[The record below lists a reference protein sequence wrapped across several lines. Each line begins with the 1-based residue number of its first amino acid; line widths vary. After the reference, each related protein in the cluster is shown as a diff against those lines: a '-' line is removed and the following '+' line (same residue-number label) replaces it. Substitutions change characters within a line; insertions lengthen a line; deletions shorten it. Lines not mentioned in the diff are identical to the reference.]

1 MRNGGMMKDV
11 IEMLKFL
18 LGFIS
23 WIAFLFLSGNTLTS
37 LEWALV
43 VSFLL
48 SIIFGYKQLRSGFIL
63 QWGSVIFFGWCI
75 VMVNLLQN
83 VTVAKNMGIIANG
96 FLAGIIW
103 LTILVGKPF
112 TMQYAREDLPKE
124 RWSDPRLVQSC
135 RFIAVVWG
143 LLMVFSTFVSC
154 FKVMR
159 PGLFPEIV
167 YSGISIGTI
176 MGGTIFTQYYKKY
189 KRSLEAGHV

>member
-1 MRNGGMMKDV
+1 MMKDV

-18 LGFIS
+18 LGFVS
-23 WIAFLFLSGNTLTS
+23 WIAFLFLSGSTLTS

-48 SIIFGYKQLRSGFIL
+48 SITFGYRQLRGGFIL
-63 QWGSVIFFGWCI
+63 QWGSVIFFAWCI
-75 VMVNLLQN
+75 IMVNFLQN
-83 VTVAKNMGIIANG
+83 VTIAKNMGIIANG
-96 FLAGIIW
+96 FLAAIIW

-112 TMQYAREDLPKE
+112 TLQYAREDLPKE

-135 RFIAVVWG
+135 RFIAIVWG

-167 YSGISIGTI
+167 YSSISIGTI

-189 KRSLEAGHV
+189 KRSLEAGRG

>member
-1 MRNGGMMKDV
+1 MNDV
-11 IEMLKFL
+11 IEMLKFI

-37 LEWALV
+37 LELALV

-63 QWGSVIFFGWCI
+63 QWGSVIFFAWCI
-75 VMVNLLQN
+75 IMVNFLQN
-83 VTVAKNMGIIANG
+83 VTIAKNMGIIANG
-96 FLAGIIW
+96 FLASIIW

-112 TMQYAREDLPKE
+112 TLQYAREDLPKE
-124 RWSDPRLVQSC
+124 KWNDPHLVQSC
-135 RFIAVVWG
+135 RFIAIVWG

-159 PGLFPEIV
+159 PGVFPESV
-167 YSGISIGTI
+167 YSSISIGTI
-176 MGGTIFTQYYKKY
+176 VVGTIFTQFYKKY
-189 KRSLEAGHV
+189 RRSLEADRR